1 MKLIKRIFIITFYS
15 IFIILVSF
23 LIIFDIQN
31 SNKNE
36 ELSNAL
42 VLKGFS
48 GKLIKIEPFN
58 RGFSLLTVKI
68 NEFKNEKVYL
78 HVSWHI
84 KRYNISEG
92 DSVVKKEN
100 SKEIIFIRSNM
111 DSNSVVCTYKLQ
123 YIDQ

>member
-1 MKLIKRIFIITFYS
+1 MKSIKRIFIITFYS
-15 IFIILVSF
+15 IFIILVSS
-23 LIIFDIQN
+23 LILFHIHN

-100 SKEIIFIRSNM
+100 SKEIIFIRSNL
-111 DSNSVVCTYKLQ
+111 DSNSIVCTYKLQ